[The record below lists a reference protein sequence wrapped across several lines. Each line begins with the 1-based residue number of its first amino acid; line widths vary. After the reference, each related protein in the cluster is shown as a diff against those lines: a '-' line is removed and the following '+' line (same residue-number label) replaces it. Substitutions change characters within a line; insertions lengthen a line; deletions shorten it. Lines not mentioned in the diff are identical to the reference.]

1 VRKRDEKGRRG
12 TQRDAEGRRGSR
24 VVKTEFASYEVLL
37 KKDIMDYVR
46 LLSTEALGRVLGQKA
61 IR

>member
-1 VRKRDEKGRRG
+1 MMK
-12 TQRDAEGRRGSR
+12 RDAEGRRGSR

-37 KKDIMDYVR
+37 KKDMMDYVR

>member
-1 VRKRDEKGRRG
+1 
-12 TQRDAEGRRGSR
+12 